1 MSKLARTPMSA
12 LVMDTTGMAV
22 PDFQQLLT
30 DRSAAAAEWISR
42 SIDACGGQGAAG
54 YYSRLHHP
62 LRGWGPAFP
71 EATGSIVGT
80 LIRYSR
86 FSQRPELAALAVAQA
101 RWLLSL
107 QYLDGSFPGGLV
119 HRTERGD
126 PSVFSTGRIMLGLV
140 AAYDQTSDARFLQP
154 AAGAAR
160 WLCDELNEPAGIWL
174 PVADPAF
181 QPSHF
186 TVVCWAMLEVWQ
198 RTREARIHDK
208 AIRALQTIAA
218 RRLPNGALD
227 DWGLQSD
234 RPAFTDTI
242 ADTLRGMWECGRIL
256 GDEGRRFL
264 DVARQAVGLLR
275 SKFPPQGR
283 LAGAYDPQLNADES
297 FTCLTGNC
305 HLAQLWL
312 RFAEQTG
319 DLEAFRAAVRALWQV
334 LQRQRMKPL
343 TAGPRG
349 ALPGS
354 SPPWSGAWP
363 FKLPALSAQ
372 LFLEAAMET
381 HDVIQRCPAEPIEPA
396 CMGAFEFP
404 N

>member
-1 MSKLARTPMSA
+1 MSA
-12 LVMDTTGMAV
+12 LVMDTTGIAV
-22 PDFQQLLT
+22 PAFQQLLT
-30 DRSAAAAEWISR
+30 ERAAAAADWIAR
-42 SIDACGGQGAAG
+42 SIQVCGGQGAAG

-62 LRGWGPAFP
+62 LRGWAPAFP
-71 EATGSIVGT
+71 NGTGGIVPT

-86 FSQRPELAALAVAQA
+86 FSHRPELAALAVAQA

-119 HRTERGD
+119 HRTDRGD

-140 AAYDQTSDARFLQP
+140 VAYDQTSDAEFLQT

-174 PVADPAF
+174 SVDHPAF
-181 QPSHF
+181 QPSHL

-198 RTREARIHDK
+198 RTREARIRDQ
-208 AIRALQTIAA
+208 AMRALQIIAG
-218 RRLPNGALD
+218 RRLPNGAVD
-227 DWGLQSD
+227 DWGLHGD
-234 RPAFTDTI
+234 RPAITDTI

-256 GDEGRRFL
+256 GDGGRQYI
-264 DVARQAVGLLR
+264 DVASQAAALLR
-275 SKFPPQGR
+275 SQFPPQGQ
-283 LAGAYDPQLNADES
+283 LAGAYDPQLNADSS
-297 FTCLTGNC
+297 FTSLPGNC

-312 RFAEQTG
+312 RLAEQTG
-319 DLEAFRAAVRALWQV
+319 DLEAFRAAVRVLWQV
-334 LQRQRMKPL
+334 LQKQRMKPL
-343 TAGPRG
+343 TANARG

-363 FKLPALSAQ
+363 FKLPTLSAQ

-396 CMGAFEFP
+396 SMGALGFA